1 MKPKT
6 LKLEINGKDY
16 AVTITEFSAEDA
28 VITVNNKEYK
38 VRLKDL
44 GIEQVSDLKPQPEV
58 ETSPS
63 PVEES
68 PPAKLHR
75 PKSIAEATA
84 IKAPLPGL
92 ILKILVKPGD
102 PVKAGQN
109 VLVME
114 AMKMENDIQ
123 SKHEGVVQE
132 IKVREGESVE
142 EGDLLVVLK

>member
-6 LKLEINGKDY
+6 IKLEINGKDY
-16 AVTITEFSAEDA
+16 EVTITEFTAEDA
-28 VITVNNKEYK
+28 VIMVNDKKYT

-58 ETSPS
+58 AGPPP
-63 PVEES
+63 PVKES

-75 PKSIAEATA
+75 PKSIANATD

-102 PVKAGQN
+102 MIKAGQN

-123 SKHEGVVQE
+123 SKHDGVVRE
-132 IKVREGESVE
+132 IKVREGDSVE
-142 EGDLLVVLK
+142 EGDLLIVLQ